1 MRASDRLR
9 LRKASRVERHEEVEK
24 VKVTE
29 LMENRVRKRGER
41 KRNVIHKKRSN
52 VLSSRT

>member
-1 MRASDRLR
+1 MWI
-9 LRKASRVERHEEVEK
+9 RKTSTAERHEEVEK

-41 KRNVIHKKRSN
+41 KRNVIHK
-52 VLSSRT
+52 